1 LLGFR
6 EAWVEVSVKLDG
18 MGIAAFRGDRFTKFT
33 WVSKFY
39 VDGGRKQQ
47 CFDRGSAGEAI

>member
-1 LLGFR
+1 
-6 EAWVEVSVKLDG
+6 VEVSVKLDG